1 MSLTR
6 RDALK
11 GAAFLGGL
19 GLLGGAP
26 ARHAMAAPAAPGP
39 SSFSYCL
46 NIACIRGQR
55 LGVVK
60 EFEIAAEA
68 GYTGIEPWTG
78 PLMEYEANGNSV
90 ADLAARMEDWGLTI
104 ESAIGFAPWIV
115 NDDTQRAEALEQM
128 KREMDLLK
136 RLGGK
141 RIAAPPAGATRN
153 VVIDLDDA
161 AQRYHALLEL
171 GREMGVTP
179 QLEIWGPSENL
190 HKMSQAAYVL
200 AGCGHPD
207 ACILPDV
214 YHMYKGGSDVDSLK
228 LFGAETI
235 QVFHM
240 NDYPADPPVESI
252 GDGDRVM
259 PGDGIAPLNTILRY
273 LRNAGGPKVLS
284 LEIFNRTY
292 WEQDALEVATLG
304 LRKMKDAVAASG

>member
-11 GAAFLGGL
+11 GAAVLGGL

-26 ARHAMAAPAAPGP
+26 ARHAVAAPAAPPP

-55 LGVVK
+55 LG
-60 EFEIAAEA
+60 
-68 GYTGIEPWTG
+68 G
-78 PLMEYEANGNSV
+78 
-90 ADLAARMEDWGLTI
+90 
-104 ESAIGFAPWIV
+104 
-115 NDDTQRAEALEQM
+115 Q
-128 KREMDLLK
+128 
-136 RLGGK
+136 

-161 AQRYHALLEL
+161 AQRYHDLLEL

-179 QLEIWGPSENL
+179 QLEIWGPSQNL

-240 NDYPADPPVESI
+240 NDYPADPPVETI

-273 LRNAGGPKVLS
+273 LRNAGGTKVLS
-284 LEIFNRTY
+284 LEIFNRGY
-292 WEQDALEVATLG
+292 WEQDALEVAKLG

>member
-19 GLLGGAP
+19 GLFGGAP
-26 ARHAMAAPAAPGP
+26 ARHAVAAPAAPTP

-60 EFEIAAEA
+60 EFETAAEA

-78 PLMEYEANGNSV
+78 PLMEYEAGGNSV
-90 ADLAARMEDWGLTI
+90 ADLAARMKDWGLTI

-115 NDDTQRAEALEQM
+115 NDDAQRAGAFEQM

-153 VVIDLDDA
+153 VVIKLDDA
-161 AQRYHALLEL
+161 AQRYHDLLEL

-214 YHMYKGGSDVDSLK
+214 YHLYKGGSDIDSLR
-228 LFGAETI
+228 LFGAEAI

-240 NDYPADPPVESI
+240 NDYPADPPIERI

-259 PGDGIAPLNTILRY
+259 PGDGIAPLDTILRY
-273 LRNAGGPKVLS
+273 LRDAGGPKVLS
-284 LEIFNRTY
+284 LEIFHRGY
-292 WEQDALEVATLG
+292 WEQDALEVAKLG
-304 LRKMKDAVAASG
+304 LRKMKDAVAAIE